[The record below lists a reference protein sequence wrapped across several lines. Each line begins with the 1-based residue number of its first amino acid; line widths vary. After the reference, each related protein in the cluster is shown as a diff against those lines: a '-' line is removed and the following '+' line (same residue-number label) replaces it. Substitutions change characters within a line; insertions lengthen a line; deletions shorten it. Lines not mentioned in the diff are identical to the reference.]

1 MSKTEAK
8 KGFTLV
14 ELIVVLVI
22 IALLAALLIPA
33 LTGYIDKSKREQL
46 NLKQKV
52 SGRQHN
58 LPLLNTMV

>member
-1 MSKTEAK
+1 MSKLKAK

-33 LTGYIDKSKREQL
+33 LTGYIDKCES
-46 NLKQKV
+46 N
-52 SGRQHN
+52 
-58 LPLLNTMV
+58 